1 MALCAAH
8 CEEGAALQLERL
20 PAHQMDDMWTN
31 FLHFPAV
38 PLLHGIFA
46 QSIKVFMVSIHEQNR
61 KRQGLQ
67 PVKLRIVALVAVPD
81 TAKIAADDHVVILRH
96 LGLLRKVLWLKP
108 EAVPVKI
115 TGCINHFHLSNRCLI
130 SVPPLIC
137 TRISSADRTV
147 TRSTI

>member
-8 CEEGAALQLERL
+8 HEEGAALQLERL
-20 PAHQMDDMWTN
+20 PARQVNDVQAD
-31 FLHFPAV
+31 FVYFAAV

-67 PVKLRIVALVAVPD
+67 PVKLRIVTLVAVPD
-81 TAKIAADDHVVILRH
+81 AAKVATDDHVVVFGHLR
-96 LGLLRKVLWLKP
+96 LLQKVLRL
-108 EAVPVKI
+108 ESENVSVKVA
-115 TGCINHFHLSNRCLI
+115 GCVNHFHRSNRCLI
-130 SVPPLIC
+130 SAPPLIR
-137 TRISSADRTV
+137 TRISSAERTV